1 MIQYHFKNKK
11 GEKYESNY
19 RVDKKAG
26 RSTNGCYKMV
36 RSHEVLQ
43 HPDQGRRR
51 PGPEPQRA
59 AEERLRVRVNKN
71 QTSINPTCYPGP
83 AQRAPGEERNMKAP
97 SSKLQ
102 AATFCRASLCHIDRS
117 SKRQA
122 PATICHID
130 KR

>member
-1 MIQYHFKNKK
+1 
-11 GEKYESNY
+11 
-19 RVDKKAG
+19 
-26 RSTNGCYKMV
+26 
-36 RSHEVLQ
+36 
-43 HPDQGRRR
+43 
-51 PGPEPQRA
+51 
-59 AEERLRVRVNKN
+59 
-71 QTSINPTCYPGP
+71 
-83 AQRAPGEERNMKAP
+83 MKAP